1 MIRGNSSALMQEL
14 IPYIQIINKENRRKH
29 RTLFQDILL
38 KKANSKLIF
47 EMIRND
53 PSKTKT
59 NYIYFKTVRHS
70 DANKVAKYVKYG

>member
-1 MIRGNSSALMQEL
+1 MQEL
-14 IPYIQIINKENRRKH
+14 TPYIQIINKENRRKR

-53 PSKTKT
+53 PLKAKT
-59 NYIYFKTVRHS
+59 NYIYFKTMRS
-70 DANKVAKYVKYG
+70 SNANKVARYLKYG

>member
-1 MIRGNSSALMQEL
+1 MQEL
-14 IPYIQIINKENRRKH
+14 IPYIQIVNKEDRRKR

-53 PSKTKT
+53 PLKAKA
-59 NYIYFKTVRHS
+59 NYIYFKTVRRS